1 MVRRLVSF
9 LLMIM
14 VLALALISN
23 EVIHAKDTF
32 VQYSPKQDAYYQ
44 TKVIVIGKGSVID
57 GAQTIREGVTIFELL
72 YGTTKEFKLIPD
84 QGYELKSVIVDGISR
99 IPENGRILTQQK
111 RQQMM
116 IVITFQ
122 KVDQIQPSQ
131 PEQQDPIWTDPSIE
145 DPNTD
150 SMDEEKEIISIIIK
164 DVMINDMEHKDILD
178 IIREHIISEKP
189 YKIISHNVQKKP
201 GTYEVVIQFEDG
213 TIQILHINVI
223 DENKKDNTTNKIHQP
238 SCYIHWFMIL
248 VTMIYILL
256 GLRGIYL
263 RHQLI
268 QAYRDKEYKMDDT
281 GLHRMKKK
289 SVLAI
294 LTILCITFLYVIGKC
309 PWDLISYLVCSL
321 FIMISILHTYRQL
334 HLIHTLKQDPLY
346 IQYD

>member
-14 VLALALISN
+14 VLVVALISN

-32 VQYSPKQDAYYQ
+32 VQYSPEQDIYYQ
-44 TKVIVIGKGSVID
+44 TKVIVIGNGSVMD
-57 GAQTIREGVTIFELL
+57 GTQTIREGVTVFELL
-72 YGTTKEFKLIPD
+72 YGTTKEFKILPD
-84 QGYELKSVIVDGISR
+84 QGYELKSVILDGINRRPENSR
-99 IPENGRILTQQK
+99 ILIQQK
-111 RQQMM
+111 RQQML

-122 KVDQIQPSQ
+122 KADQLQPPQ
-131 PEQQDPIWTDPSIE
+131 PEQQDPLWPDVSIE

-150 SMDEEKEIISIIIK
+150 PMEEKEIISIIIK
-164 DVMINDMEHKDILD
+164 DIMVDDMEHKDILD
-178 IIREHIISEKP
+178 IIKDHIISEKP
-189 YKIISHNVQKKP
+189 YKIISHNVQRKP

-223 DENKKDNTTNKIHQP
+223 GEVKKDGTTNTIHPP

-256 GLRGIYL
+256 GLRGTYL

-268 QAYRDKEYKMDDT
+268 QAYREKEYKKDDT

-294 LTILCITFLYVIGKC
+294 LTTLCITFLYVIGQC
-309 PWDLISYLVCSL
+309 PWDLISYLVCSI

-334 HLIHTLKQDPLY
+334 HLIHTLKQDPSH